1 MRMKVWLMAAA
12 TLAVLAVGVGGGA
25 VLAQESESG
34 DSSPVKSFVS
44 RVAEILGLEEET
56 VQDAFTQARRE
67 MMDDGV
73 ERKLDAAVESGKL
86 TQEQADEIQEWYDSK
101 PDSIGLRQGR
111 HRDLDAAVE
120 SGKLT
125 QEQAD
130 EIQEWYDSK
139 PDSIGSWFAYG
150 KKGSGHKRWHGRRGH
165 GKHSWKGGSV
175 PSKETAPDSGGDS
188 I

>member
-12 TLAVLAVGVGGGA
+12 ALVTLLVGVGAGA
-25 VLAQESESG
+25 VLAQESETG

-44 RVAEILGLEEET
+44 RVAEILGLEEDT
-56 VQDAFTQARRE
+56 VKDAFTQARQE

-73 ERKLDAAVESGKL
+73 ERKLDALVESGKL

-101 PDSIGLRQGR
+101 PDSIGSWHGR

-139 PDSIGSWFAYG
+139 PDSIGSWDGRG
-150 KKGSGHKRWHGRRGH
+150 KGFGHKRWHGRKGRGGH
-165 GKHSWKGGSV
+165 FWKGDSA
-175 PSKETAPDSGGDS
+175 PSEETTTDSGGDS
-188 I
+188 V